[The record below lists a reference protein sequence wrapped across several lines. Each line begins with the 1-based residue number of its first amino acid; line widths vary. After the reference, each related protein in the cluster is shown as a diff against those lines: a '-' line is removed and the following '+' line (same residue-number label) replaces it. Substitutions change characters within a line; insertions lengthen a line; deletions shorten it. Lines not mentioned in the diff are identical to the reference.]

1 MIDINNKKLIYE
13 VKNVGINYLEKLNL
27 LEIFV
32 KEILINQVIKDIFL
46 SDQQISDFLKD
57 FNFKNNIGDIDEL
70 NKFLLSKNISKELF
84 IEKLIRVKKINLFS
98 KENFKSKARNY
109 FLKNK
114 NLFDKATYTLI
125 RLIDYELAKE
135 LYLQIEGGEENINDL
150 AAKYSLGEE
159 KNSKGVIGP
168 VSINQG
174 HPLLREKLLSYNEGE
189 LIEPFKIDK
198 TWIILKIEKFIKVDF
213 NDQIEFKL
221 CNEFFEKFISEKS
234 KIIIKELR
242 SI

>member
-109 FLKNK
+109 FLKNR
-114 NLFDKATYTLI
+114 NLFDKVIYTLI

-135 LYLQIEGGEENINDL
+135 LYLQIEGGEENINVL

-159 KNSKGVIGP
+159 KKSKGIKI
-168 VSINQG
+168 SRA
-174 HPLLREKLLSYNEGE
+174 LEGQ
-189 LIEPFKIDK
+189 F
-198 TWIILKIEKFIKVDF
+198 
-213 NDQIEFKL
+213 
-221 CNEFFEKFISEKS
+221 
-234 KIIIKELR
+234 
-242 SI
+242 